1 MQEIKKLK
9 EEITRLKASSGADGD
24 LEYSVQSVQEEIDLL
39 KTVLDIIVDIIL
51 KEDQKNEENISE
63 QKIQKGMRVEPL

>member
-1 MQEIKKLK
+1 M
-9 EEITRLKASSGADGD
+9 
-24 LEYSVQSVQEEIDLL
+24 EYSVQSVQEEIDLL